1 MRISTAVHPDEYC
14 RSAPP
19 LNEFPPAPVTLALPC
34 SPENEEVPH
43 GEKDQ
48 GQGGP
53 EAEVGER
60 SVAERDRPHRPRL
73 EAQRPGRA
81 GGREGGRG
89 VSWEDV
95 EGMSEEAVYALL
107 FPGRGDA
114 GPAYADPGWARVHR
128 ELAKTSVA
136 LKLLHAEYADGC
148 AEAGAPSM
156 SYDRFC
162 KRHRQYTVSRNVVG
176 RVGHKAGRNMDVD
189 CSGSTMRLVDVA
201 QGPQEAAGH
210 TQVDRARR
218 LQREGRGGE
227 QQDQGGNQA
236 GLRLSEHR
244 QPDRPHHVKV
254 LGPEAGPAGAG
265 GVGFYP
271 HELTKPLFNVSAGII

>member
-1 MRISTAVHPDEYC
+1 MNDNESWALSTPPILRISTAVHPTEYC

-19 LNEFPPAPVTLALPC
+19 LNASSRIPVTLGLPC

-53 EAEVGER
+53 EAEAGER
-60 SVAERDRPHRPRL
+60 SVAERDRPHRPCL
-73 EAQRPGRA
+73 EAQRPDVLEA
-81 GGREGGRG
+81 ARERG

-95 EGMSEEAVYALL
+95 EGMSEEADYALL

-114 GPAYADPGWARVHR
+114 GPAYADPDWTRVHR
-128 ELAKTSVA
+128 ELAKTGVT

-162 KRHRQYTVSRNVVG
+162 KHYRQHTVSRNVVS
-176 RVGHKAGRNMDVD
+176 RVGHKAGRNME
-189 CSGSTMRLVDVA
+189 VDVGGL
-201 QGPQEAAGH
+201 Q
-210 TQVDRARR
+210 DRLRR
-218 LQREGRGGE
+218 YRDKPLERRACARGGQVVHE
-227 QQDQGGNQA
+227 
-236 GLRLSEHR
+236 
-244 QPDRPHHVKV
+244 
-254 LGPEAGPAGAG
+254 
-265 GVGFYP
+265 GF
-271 HELTKPLFNVSAGII
+271 V